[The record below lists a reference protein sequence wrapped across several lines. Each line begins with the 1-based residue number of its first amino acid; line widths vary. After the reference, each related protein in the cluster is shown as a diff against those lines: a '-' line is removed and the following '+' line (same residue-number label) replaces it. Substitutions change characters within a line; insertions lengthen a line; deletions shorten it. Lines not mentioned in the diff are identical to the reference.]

1 MPVTP
6 FLESSELTVAR
17 TVSATSA
24 LKTQIEEAWLKLAH
38 RAADLI
44 PEEIFDVEFTKKFG
58 FDRETE
64 SDETWALPEFLKN
77 IGENPDFYWCIYTN
91 KIEEMGLSNS
101 DYAVSQFM
109 RLSEAWKPIMTMV
122 VDYKHDRIV
131 MTFVLK

>member
-1 MPVTP
+1 MPVEQSSLFNATLKSTVDDTT
-6 FLESSELTVAR
+6 FLKS
-17 TVSATSA
+17 
-24 LKTQIEEAWLKLAH
+24 QIEEAWLKLAH

-44 PEEIFDVEFTKKFG
+44 PEELVEFTKKFG

-64 SDETWALPEFLKN
+64 TDKTWSLPEFLKN

-109 RLSEAWKPIMTMV
+109 RLREAWKPIMTMV

-131 MTFVLK
+131 MTFVLN